1 MKHILKIIL
10 ALALVTL
17 FSRCEHR
24 GIVGA
29 NNAEKCNS
37 IYYWKTT
44 FDVDSMEMDFLEKH
58 NIERLY
64 IRMFDVAVEQNLSD
78 GTNEIVPIATTK
90 FLSEVPQNL
99 EIVPVTYITI
109 DALRAMEGKESEF
122 ASLIV
127 ERILAMSSYNGCGE
141 IKEIQLDCDWTSTTK
156 DSYGR
161 LCHYVQWLLKSNE
174 IELSIT
180 VRLHQLRESAPPAD
194 RGVLM
199 LYNTGA
205 LKNPNTKNS
214 ILNIDDIKP
223 YIKTSKYS
231 IPLDYAYPAFGWGV
245 KFANNKFVS
254 IVSENSRAMSDE
266 EYIRYERP
274 TTAEILDVKSL
285 VEKRLGKP
293 ARGNIIYH
301 LDNSQ
306 LKNYTDNEIAQ
317 ILSY

>member
-1 MKHILKIIL
+1 MKCIIEKL
-10 ALALVTL
+10 LVLVTITL
-17 FSRCEHR
+17 LSGCGDRLVINGHND
-24 GIVGA
+24 V
-29 NNAEKCNS
+29 KCNS

-44 FDVDSMEMDFLEKH
+44 FDVDSVEMEFLRKH
-58 NIERLY
+58 NIERMY
-64 IRMFDVAVEQNLSD
+64 IRMFDVAVEPNLSE

-90 FLSEVPQNL
+90 FVSEVPKNL

-109 DALRAMEGKESEF
+109 DALRSMEGKENDF

-127 ERILAMSSYNGCGE
+127 ERLLAMSSYNDCGE

-156 DSYGR
+156 DSYFR
-161 LCHYVQWLLKSNE
+161 LCQSVQCFLYSND
-174 IELSIT
+174 IKLSVT

-205 LKNPNTKNS
+205 LKNPETKNS

-223 YIKTSKYS
+223 YVKTEKYS
-231 IPLDYAYPAFGWGV
+231 LPLDYAYPAFGWGV
-245 KFANNKFVS
+245 KFVNDKFVS
-254 IVSENSRAMSDE
+254 IVSEQSIAASDE

-274 TTAEILDVKSL
+274 TANEVLKVKSL
-285 VEKRLGKP
+285 VENILGNP

-301 LDNSQ
+301 LDDSQ